1 LGSRRMR
8 TPTKLPAI
16 GDMKIG
22 ASHGRSSAL
31 TMRYQS
37 WCLASDVVR
46 NFGLDK
52 DEARQ
57 LDEEITGANYYQ
69 DIPRIAKEMFR
80 SALLFTQ

>member
-1 LGSRRMR
+1 
-8 TPTKLPAI
+8 
-16 GDMKIG
+16 
-22 ASHGRSSAL
+22 
-31 TMRYQS
+31 MRYQS

>member
-1 LGSRRMR
+1 VGNRRIR

-16 GDMKIG
+16 GDAKIA

-31 TMRYQS
+31 TMRCQS

-46 NFGLDK
+46 NLALDE
-52 DEARQ
+52 DEARR

-69 DIPRIAKEMFR
+69 EILRIAKEMFGN
-80 SALLFTQ
+80 APLFTQ